1 MSGHLRCYFASLVL
15 LGGLAATPALSSPF
29 TDLFNPA
36 PREPAASSSA
46 RPECLAQPGDPPG
59 AGQRWVYRRD
69 GHSKCWFL
77 AEGVATAR
85 KPAHRRISNRTV
97 RADENET
104 MRQRRSPV
112 SDARAELSS
121 SAKADEPQPTP
132 PAREVKVADAASV
145 FDAGAPILIPAA
157 SVSGVPNSQ
166 LTPEHSVP
174 PQVDAE
180 NLSAAA
186 RADSSPA
193 MPTAGRDEQA
203 LGEARSRTVTWLGVA
218 LMMLGG
224 FSILSASRIL
234 RHAVKLRH

>member
-1 MSGHLRCYFASLVL
+1 MSGHLQCHFASLVL

-36 PREPAASSSA
+36 PREPAASSSV
-46 RPECLAQPGDPPG
+46 RPECLAQPGNPPG
-59 AGQRWVYRRD
+59 AGQRWVYRRE

-77 AEGVATAR
+77 AEGAAAAR
-85 KPAHRRISNRTV
+85 EPGQRRIANRTV
-97 RADENET
+97 RPDEDET
-104 MRQRRSPV
+104 KRQRRGPV

-121 SAKADEPQPTP
+121 SAAAGEPQATP
-132 PAREVKVADAASV
+132 QAREVKVADAASV
-145 FDAGAPILIPAA
+145 FDAGAPILTAAA

-180 NLSAAA
+180 KVSAAA

-193 MPTAGRDEQA
+193 MPMGARDEQV
-203 LGEARSRTVTWLGVA
+203 LGEARSRTLTWLGVA
-218 LMMLGG
+218 LMMLGS
-224 FSILSASRIL
+224 FSILSASRAL
-234 RHAVKLRH
+234 RHAVRLRH

>member
-46 RPECLAQPGDPPG
+46 RPECLAQPGNPPG
-59 AGQRWVYRRD
+59 AGQRWVYRRE
-69 GHSKCWFL
+69 GRSKCWFL

-85 KPAHRRISNRTV
+85 QPGHRRIANRIV
-97 RADENET
+97 RPDEDET

-121 SAKADEPQPTP
+121 SAAAGEPQPTL
-132 PAREVKVADAASV
+132 PAREVKVADATSV
-145 FDAGAPILIPAA
+145 LDAGAPILIPAA
-157 SVSGVPNSQ
+157 SVSGLPNSQ
-166 LTPEHSVP
+166 LTPEQSVP

-180 NLSAAA
+180 KLSAAA

-193 MPTAGRDEQA
+193 MPIGARDEQV
-203 LGEARSRTVTWLGVA
+203 LGEARSRTLTWLGVA
-218 LMMLGG
+218 LMMLGS
-224 FSILSASRIL
+224 FSILSASRALRRAVRL
-234 RHAVKLRH
+234 RH

>member
-36 PREPAASSSA
+36 PREPAASPSA
-46 RPECLAQPGDPPG
+46 RPECLAQPGNPPG
-59 AGQRWVYRRD
+59 AGQRWVYRRE

-85 KPAHRRISNRTV
+85 EPGHRRIANRTV
-97 RADENET
+97 RPNEDET

-121 SAKADEPQPTP
+121 SAAAGEPQPTP
-132 PAREVKVADAASV
+132 PAHEVKVADATSV

-157 SVSGVPNSQ
+157 SVSGLPNSQ
-166 LTPEHSVP
+166 LQSVP

-180 NLSAAA
+180 KLSAAA

-193 MPTAGRDEQA
+193 MPMGPRDEQL
-203 LGEARSRTVTWLGVA
+203 LGEARDRTLTWLGVA
-218 LMMLGG
+218 LMMLGS
-224 FSILSASRIL
+224 FSILSASRAL
-234 RHAVKLRH
+234 RHALRIRH

>member
-46 RPECLAQPGDPPG
+46 RPECLAQPGNPPG
-59 AGQRWVYRRD
+59 AGQRWVYRRE
-69 GHSKCWFL
+69 GRSKCWFL

-85 KPAHRRISNRTV
+85 EPGHRRIANRTV
-97 RADENET
+97 RPDQDDT

-121 SAKADEPQPTP
+121 SAAAGEPQPTP
-132 PAREVKVADAASV
+132 PAREVKVADATSV
-145 FDAGAPILIPAA
+145 LDAGAPILIPAA

-166 LTPEHSVP
+166 LTPEQSVP
-174 PQVDAE
+174 SQVDAE
-180 NLSAAA
+180 KLSAAA

-193 MPTAGRDEQA
+193 MPIGARDEQV
-203 LGEARSRTVTWLGVA
+203 LREARSRTLTWLGVA
-218 LMMLGG
+218 LMMLGS
-224 FSILSASRIL
+224 FSILSASRALRRAVRL
-234 RHAVKLRH
+234 RH

>member
-36 PREPAASSSA
+36 PREPAANSSA
-46 RPECLAQPGDPPG
+46 RPECLAQPGNPPG
-59 AGQRWVYRRD
+59 AGLRWVYRRE

-85 KPAHRRISNRTV
+85 EPAHRRIANRTV
-97 RADENET
+97 RPDEDET

-121 SAKADEPQPTP
+121 SAAAGEPQPT

-157 SVSGVPNSQ
+157 SVSGAPNSQ
-166 LTPEHSVP
+166 LTPEQSVP

-180 NLSAAA
+180 KLSAAA

-193 MPTAGRDEQA
+193 MPMGARDEQV

-218 LMMLGG
+218 LMMLGS
-224 FSILSASRIL
+224 FSILSASRAL
-234 RHAVKLRH
+234 RHAVRLRH